1 MIEIIKE
8 MFSYAFI
15 LRAFA
20 VGIMVS
26 LCSSLL
32 GVTLVL
38 KKYSM
43 IGDGLSH
50 VGFGAMTVALA
61 LNTAP
66 LYVAVPVMILA
77 AFLLLQL
84 RQNSRINSDAAIALI
99 SSTSIAVGI
108 TAASLSGGMN
118 TDVYSYMFGSIL
130 AVTKSDVVIS
140 ALLCSAILLVFLLCY
155 HRIFAVTFDEDFAR
169 ASGTKTRPFNL
180 LFALLAA
187 ATIVVGMRVMG
198 TMLISGLIIFPAIT
212 SMRVCRTFRSV
223 MLCSAGV
230 SVAAFLV
237 GMLASYAFSY
247 IPAGAGIVLAN
258 LVFLLLFSLLAKVKK
273 RN

>member
-1 MIEIIKE
+1 MIEMIKE
-8 MFSYAFI
+8 MFSYSFI

-66 LYVAVPVMILA
+66 LYVAVPVMILS

-84 RQNSRINSDAAIALI
+84 RQNSKINSDAAIALI

-140 ALLCSAILLVFLLCY
+140 AVLCGTILLVFVLCY
-155 HRIFAVTFDEDFAR
+155 HRIFAVTFDENFAQ
-169 ASGTKTRPFNL
+169 ASGIKTKPFNL
-180 LFALLAA
+180 LFALLTA

-198 TMLISGLIIFPAIT
+198 TMLISGLIIFPAVT
-212 SMRVCRTFRSV
+212 SMRIFKTFRSV
-223 MLCSAGV
+223 MFCAAVV
-230 SVAAFLV
+230 SVVSFIV

-258 LVFLLLFSLLAKVKK
+258 LAFLLVFSFLAKIKK
-273 RN
+273 VN

>member
-140 ALLCSAILLVFLLCY
+140 TLLCSAILLVFLLCY
-155 HRIFAVTFDEDFAR
+155 HRIFAVTFDESFA
-169 ASGTKTRPFNL
+169 K
-180 LFALLAA
+180 AA
-187 ATIVVGMRVMG
+187 GVKVERYNVVIAVLTAVTIVLGMRMMG
-198 TMLISGLIIFPAIT
+198 AMLISSLIIFPPLTA
-212 SMRVCRTFRSV
+212 MRLFRSFRGV
-223 MLCSAGV
+223 VVCSGVLAVVCFCIGIVISYGFSTPAGA
-230 SVAAFLV
+230 SVVLVNLAAFLIF
-237 GMLASYAFSY
+237 AA
-247 IPAGAGIVLAN
+247 
-258 LVFLLLFSLLAKVKK
+258 VKK
-273 RN
+273 IKEG

>member
-84 RQNSRINSDAAIALI
+84 RQNSR
-99 SSTSIAVGI
+99 
-108 TAASLSGGMN
+108 
-118 TDVYSYMFGSIL
+118 
-130 AVTKSDVVIS
+130 
-140 ALLCSAILLVFLLCY
+140 
-155 HRIFAVTFDEDFAR
+155 RIP
-169 ASGTKTRPFNL
+169 TRPL
-180 LFALLAA
+180 
-187 ATIVVGMRVMG
+187 R
-198 TMLISGLIIFPAIT
+198 
-212 SMRVCRTFRSV
+212 
-223 MLCSAGV
+223 
-230 SVAAFLV
+230 
-237 GMLASYAFSY
+237 
-247 IPAGAGIVLAN
+247 
-258 LVFLLLFSLLAKVKK
+258 
-273 RN
+273 

>member
-1 MIEIIKE
+1 MFDI
-8 MFSYAFI
+8 FSYGFI

-61 LNTAP
+61 LNAAP
-66 LYVAVPVMILA
+66 LYIAVPVMFVA
-77 AFLLLQL
+77 AYLLLRL
-84 RQNSRINSDAAIALI
+84 RENSKINSDTAIAVI
-99 SSTSIAVGI
+99 STSSIAVGV
-108 TAASLSGGMN
+108 TAASVSGGMN

-130 AVTKSDVVIS
+130 TVTKNDVII
-140 ALLCSAILLVFLLCY
+140 SAILCTAIIFIFVLLY
-155 HRIFAVTFDEDFAR
+155 NRIFSVTFDEGFAS
-169 ASGTKTRPFNL
+169 ASGIKTRPINIM
-180 LFALLAA
+180 FAMLTAS
-187 ATIVVGMRVMG
+187 TVIIGMRLMG

-212 SMRVCRTFRSV
+212 GMRFCGTFKKVTVC
-223 MLCSAGV
+223 AAAV
-230 SVAAFLV
+230 SVISFII
-237 GMLASYAFSY
+237 GMTASCLIRY
-247 IPAGAGIVLAN
+247 IPAGAGVVLVN
-258 LVFLLLFSLLAKVKK
+258 LVFLIFACIFGK
-273 RN
+273 N